1 MIEALQFNI
10 HKLFNKI
17 DGLQFNVYIVFS
29 MFEDLQ
35 CPKSTFLPLKVVK
48 HIKLYFHLIE
58 GLQSHKSIKL
68 SSIEWIQ
75 DDYTPIF
82 DSLEGLL
89 SDKKDMNN

>member
-35 CPKSTFLPLKVVK
+35 CPKSTF
-48 HIKLYFHLIE
+48 
-58 GLQSHKSIKL
+58 
-68 SSIEWIQ
+68 
-75 DDYTPIF
+75 
-82 DSLEGLL
+82 
-89 SDKKDMNN
+89 